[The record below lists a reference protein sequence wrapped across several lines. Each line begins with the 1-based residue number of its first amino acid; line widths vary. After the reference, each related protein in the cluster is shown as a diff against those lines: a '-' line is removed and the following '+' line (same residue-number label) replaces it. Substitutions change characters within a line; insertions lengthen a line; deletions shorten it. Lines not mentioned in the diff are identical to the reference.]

1 MNDLDF
7 EDRLHVSFIYQEMI
21 DKRKYIFSL
30 FRLQLKSGT

>member
-21 DKRKYIFSL
+21 NKSTTGVKIHIYIF
-30 FRLQLKSGT
+30 TV